1 MEQKVYTFCF
11 NFLPQGLHL
20 LPHKVI
26 VYHVRRVIVNKN
38 QASRSEYEAKKEVA
52 ATIEDEDEEDKEI
65 MEVLGAEEVD
75 TELDYEVDSEVTKKE
90 RKANI

>member
-26 VYHVRRVIVNKN
+26 VYHVSQGGGQLRRHHGYDRGQWGPHQRIFILIILSYIQELKLKVN
-38 QASRSEYEAKKEVA
+38 QLSTAFHQIAAK
-52 ATIEDEDEEDKEI
+52 
-65 MEVLGAEEVD
+65 
-75 TELDYEVDSEVTKKE
+75 
-90 RKANI
+90 